1 MSEQDTLEELKM
13 DPAEL
18 YREESFTDRRVGTIR
33 CLIPVTIEGEDDSRR
48 PVQYLGQTQVMTP
61 AGALPLS
68 FAIPAK
74 DLREAVDGFAQ
85 AANEAIHQ
93 AVQELQDMRRE
104 SASQLYVPGQN
115 ESPVGGGGGLGGA
128 GGGNIRLK

>member
-1 MSEQDTLEELKM
+1 MSEQDALEELKM

-18 YREESFTDRRVGTIR
+18 YREDSFTDRRVGTIR
-33 CLIPVTIEGEDDSRR
+33 RLVPVTAEGQDDSRR

-104 SASQLYVPGQN
+104 AASQVYVPGQN
-115 ESPVGGGGGLGGA
+115 EPPVGGGGFGGP